1 MLLTLQLQIGNGNGN
16 GLEIIIDTDNEDHD
30 DDDGFLDSLL
40 MLLMMTISRHG
51 QELVKNRFVVRNLN
65 I

>member
-1 MLLTLQLQIGNGNGN
+1 M
-16 GLEIIIDTDNEDHD
+16 EITIDTEND
-30 DDDGFLDSLL
+30 DDDDVLDSLL

>member
-1 MLLTLQLQIGNGNGN
+1 MSVD
-16 GLEIIIDTDNEDHD
+16 IIIDTDNEDHD
-30 DDDGFLDSLL
+30 DDDGVLDTLL

>member
-1 MLLTLQLQIGNGNGN
+1 MSFDAFDLAVAIMNV
-16 GLEIIIDTDNEDHD
+16 EIIIDTDNEDHD
-30 DDDGFLDSLL
+30 DDDGVLDPLL

>member
-1 MLLTLQLQIGNGNGN
+1 MNV
-16 GLEIIIDTDNEDHD
+16 EIIIDTDNEDHD

-40 MLLMMTISRHG
+40 MLLMRTICRHG

>member
-1 MLLTLQLQIGNGNGN
+1 M
-16 GLEIIIDTDNEDHD
+16 EIIIDTDNEDDD
-30 DDDGFLDSLL
+30 DDDGVFDPLL
-40 MLLMMTISRHG
+40 MRLMMTISRHG

>member
-1 MLLTLQLQIGNGNGN
+1 MNVKITT
-16 GLEIIIDTDNEDHD
+16 DTEND
-30 DDDGFLDSLL
+30 DDDDDDVLDSLL

>member
-1 MLLTLQLQIGNGNGN
+1 MSVD
-16 GLEIIIDTDNEDHD
+16 IIIDNDNEDHD
-30 DDDGFLDSLL
+30 DDDGVLDPLL

>member
-1 MLLTLQLQIGNGNGN
+1 M
-16 GLEIIIDTDNEDHD
+16 EIIIDTDNEDHD
-30 DDDGFLDSLL
+30 DDDVLDSLL

>member
-1 MLLTLQLQIGNGNGN
+1 MNV
-16 GLEIIIDTDNEDHD
+16 EITTDTEND
-30 DDDGFLDSLL
+30 DDDDDVLDSLL